1 RGRSRRTQDVT
12 RAALM
17 LSRKAA
23 AGAGADAT
31 GQRARLAALRS
42 ALAAHDPDR
51 IVERGYAVVDDGAGG
66 VITSAADARRAR
78 AVRLFFADASVG
90 ATIDPDETAPR

>member
-1 RGRSRRTQDVT
+1 RDVA
-12 RAALM
+12 RAALV

-23 AGAGADAT
+23 AGAGADASS
-31 GQRARLAALRS
+31 QRARLAALGS

-66 VITSAADARRAR
+66 VITSAAEARRAG
-78 AVRLFFADASVG
+78 AVRLFFADDSVG
-90 ATIDPDETAPR
+90 AHVDPAPPGSTVPPEP